1 MQALIDF
8 IPLVAFALA
17 YWLRDVYVATAV
29 LMIAM
34 PVMLL
39 ASRLVVGRVTR
50 MQLLS
55 TALVLGFGTL
65 TLVLRDP
72 RFIQWK
78 PTIYLWGVA
87 AVFLASSWIGREPLA
102 RRALGPV
109 AEGREVTTTQWRRIN
124 WLWVGFHL
132 VLGAINLLV
141 ARSAPEHVWVNFKVF
156 GLTAALFLFFLAQ
169 AVWLQRQPALPD
181 APAS

>member
-8 IPLVAFALA
+8 IPLAAFGIA

-39 ASRLVVGRVTR
+39 LSRILVGKVTR

-87 AVFLASSWIGREPLA
+87 VVFLASAFIGREPLS
-102 RRALGPV
+102 RKALAAV
-109 AEGREVTTTQWRRIN
+109 AEGREVAPAQWRRLN
-124 WLWVGFHL
+124 WLWVAFHL
-132 VLGAINLLV
+132 VLGAINLAV
-141 ARSAPEHVWVNFKVF
+141 ARSAPEAVWVNFKIF
-156 GLTAALFLFFLAQ
+156 GLTAALFVFFLAQ
-169 AVWLQRQPALPD
+169 VVWLQRQPAVPD
-181 APAS
+181 APAG